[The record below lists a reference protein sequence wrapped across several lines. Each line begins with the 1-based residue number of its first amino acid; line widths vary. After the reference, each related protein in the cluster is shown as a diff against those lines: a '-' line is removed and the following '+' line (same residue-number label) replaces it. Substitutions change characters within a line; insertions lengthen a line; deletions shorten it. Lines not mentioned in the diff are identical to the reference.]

1 MPPVA
6 RQVLLPNSGEEG
18 ALLRAPAQT
27 WDLVRPQPAKPAY
40 GSGNQDKTRFPRTKL
55 DLGNRLVILD
65 RLSREECYRRRDL
78 HTDLYETEL
87 KLRSLLRE
95 SHQPERAEEVQDA
108 RAPPRM
114 EKSRTGLLWPM

>member
-6 RQVLLPNSGEEG
+6 RQVLLPNSGEEE
-18 ALLRAPAQT
+18 ALLQAPGQT
-27 WDLVRPQPAKPAY
+27 RDLLWPPRAKPAY

-65 RLSREECYRRRDL
+65 KLSREECYHCTDL

-87 KLRSLLRE
+87 KLYSLLRE
-95 SHQPERAEEVQDA
+95 SH
-108 RAPPRM
+108 
-114 EKSRTGLLWPM
+114 